1 MLHWSILKLRIAKE
15 WFLKVVFGEIPRN
28 YYDTG
33 ENANELYEQMQL
45 TKPCYIAEERLLYLN
60 LDWKVSSIIKS
71 AWLTICW
78 QKSFMKVSK
87 NRMLIIAKL
96 YVTNEKAKVQRNQEN
111 SLRPQGK
118 IRIFTQVWMY
128 LHTVDDN
135 FTFLSVVASFFK
147 KKFGIL
153 LKGKNLRVILEKKC
167 LFILA
172 ETKYSLSAKI
182 YCVFKA
188 LV

>member
-33 ENANELYEQMQL
+33 ENAKELYEQMQL
-45 TKPCYIAEERLLYLN
+45 TKPCYISEERLLYLN
-60 LDWKVSSIIKS
+60 LDWKTSSIIKS

-87 NRMLIIAKL
+87 NRMLIIAKF

-128 LHTVDDN
+128 LCTVDDN
-135 FTFLSVVASFFK
+135 FTFLSVVASFF
-147 KKFGIL
+147 
-153 LKGKNLRVILEKKC
+153 
-167 LFILA
+167 
-172 ETKYSLSAKI
+172 
-182 YCVFKA
+182 
-188 LV
+188 